1 MKDGR
6 SGGGERTKQEMRKRR
21 KRSVFTPK
29 IESLTSA
36 AAAAAADFW
45 CPSGIN
51 RTATAAAAA
60 TSSSRAAT
68 TAYESETE
76 LYSTRNFSDCT
87 KLPR

>member
-1 MKDGR
+1 MDAAA
-6 SGGGERTKQEMRKRR
+6 GEKE
-21 KRSVFTPK
+21 VFTPK

-76 LYSTRNFSDCT
+76 LYSTQNFQIAYKVTSLALL
-87 KLPR
+87 LPPRRC